1 MKINIRE
8 FKNIVRTIIKEEMEK
23 VEELENLTPSDFK
36 IAKGYG
42 DNPENP
48 SEDIENPKEESKET
62 LYAKFAKLLSFKTGK
77 KHSKEDVKELL
88 KQS

>member
-1 MKINIRE
+1 MKISTRE
-8 FKNIVRTIIKEEMEK
+8 FKNIVRSIIKEEIEK
-23 VEELENLTPSDFK
+23 VEEITGSSDDWKVAQRFS
-36 IAKGYG
+36 
-42 DNPENP
+42 DTPENP
-48 SEDIENPKEESKET
+48 SKDIEAPEEESKET